1 MATRKALGYILLGLC
16 VLQPQK
22 VHTLEL
28 STDVARS
35 VMRVYSADGEVA
47 ADAFKLFCLDPL
59 QSVDKFVRF
68 RV

>member
-1 MATRKALGYILLGLC
+1 MVCAFYSPRKSA
-16 VLQPQK
+16 
-22 VHTLEL
+22 LEL

-47 ADAFKLFCLDPL
+47 ADAFKLFCLNPL
-59 QSVDKFVRF
+59 QSVGKFVRF